1 MLIGAIIANSEQEKR
16 LEQERSAR
24 RAAVSAIER
33 EVSEYQR
40 KQIRELENELQQES
54 TKQESTLARP
64 TPTN

>member
-24 RAAVSAIER
+24 RAAISAIER

>member
-16 LEQERSAR
+16 LEQERTAR
-24 RAAVSAIER
+24 RAAISAIER

-54 TKQESTLARP
+54 SKQESTLARP

>member
-24 RAAVSAIER
+24 RAAISAIDR

>member
-24 RAAVSAIER
+24 RAAISAIER
-33 EVSEYQR
+33 EVVEYQR

-64 TPTN
+64 TSRN

>member
-64 TPTN
+64 TSRN